1 MLQDAVVAIVPE
13 GRLGEVLPAV
23 HRAGMGYLARVATSA
38 RGPLLDQLQR
48 AGIPVTQAPD
58 EIAASTQLMFL
69 SAGGRSMMTALLLLQ
84 HRINQVWIVNGH
96 GAWVPVDDEVIAA
109 RNESPSVPTAPQAV
123 PGRRIQPPVVQSADH
138 SSPSDPEAS
147 PVY

>member
-23 HRAGMGYLARVATSA
+23 HRAGMGYLARVATPT

-48 AGIPVTQAPD
+48 AGIPVSQAPD
-58 EIAASTQLMFL
+58 EIAGSEQLIFL

-84 HRINQVWIVNGH
+84 HCMSRVWIVNGL

-109 RNESPSVPTAPQAV
+109 QAVPTPVPSTPQAV
-123 PGRRIQPPVVQSADH
+123 PGRHARPTAMPSRDSGTPPEPDA
-138 SSPSDPEAS
+138 SS
-147 PVY
+147 VY